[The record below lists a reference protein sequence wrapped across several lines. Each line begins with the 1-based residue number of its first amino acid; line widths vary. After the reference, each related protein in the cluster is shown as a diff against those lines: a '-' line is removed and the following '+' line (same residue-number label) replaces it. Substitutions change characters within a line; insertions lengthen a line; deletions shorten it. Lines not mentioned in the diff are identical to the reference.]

1 MKFVFAALL
10 LISLFVCEGSA
21 GDEAGGLQRSLAVQF
36 TLLDSKEKNLVFTV
50 QEHGDGTFQLLDTA
64 ENDKPVPGNQSAAWS
79 LTNNNLSISGE
90 VELAIGTCCREMGT
104 LIFKSKLSSPNSFSG
119 KLVFVT
125 NVEEDESPYKYK
137 STVGTFTA
145 TRLK

>member
-1 MKFVFAALL
+1 MKFVFAAL
-10 LISLFVCEGSA
+10 IVFTLFVTDARPQTKPDFNGRW
-21 GDEAGGLQRSLAVQF
+21 QVKF
-36 TLLDSKEKNLVFTV
+36 TLFDSKEKNLIFTV
-50 QEHGDGTFQLLDTA
+50 HEHGAGTLQLLDTA
-64 ENDKPVPGNQSAAWS
+64 ENDKPVPGQQPAAWS
-79 LTNNNLSISGE
+79 LTNTNLSISSE
-90 VELAIGTCCREMGT
+90 VELAIGNCCREMGT

-145 TRLK
+145 TRVK